1 MPHFSDDPG
10 AGDDPDLLRR
20 LHRMLHGRDPAPRR
34 PPTRAERFGVPT
46 PHGVPM
52 PHGVPTPRDGARDPQ
67 DAVLA
72 GPDPRPAGSRPR

>member
-20 LHRMLHGRDPAPRR
+20 LHLMLHGRDPAPRR
-34 PPTRAERFGVPT
+34 LPTRAERFGVPT
-46 PHGVPM
+46 

-72 GPDPRPAGSRPR
+72 GPDARPAGSRSR

>member
-20 LHRMLHGRDPAPRR
+20 LHLMLHGRDPAPRR
-34 PPTRAERFGVPT
+34 PPTRAERFGVPA
-46 PHGVPM
+46 PLGAPA
-52 PHGVPTPRDGARDPQ
+52 PTDGARDPQ

>member
-10 AGDDPDLLRR
+10 AGEDPDLLRR
-20 LHRMLHGRDPAPRR
+20 LRLMLRGRDPVPRP
-34 PPTRAERFGVPT
+34 PPTRAERFGVPA
-46 PHGVPM
+46 
-52 PHGVPTPRDGARDPQ
+52 PRDGARDAQ